1 MRIGFVYDLKDD
13 YRALGYGKEEI
24 AEFDSAET
32 IGGVESALV
41 RAGCEVVRV
50 GRGQE
55 LARRLAAGERFDLVF
70 SIAEGLKGRSREAQ
84 VPALCELYDQPYAF
98 SDPLTMAVTLDKA
111 TAKRIVRDAG
121 VPTAAFAV
129 LERAEEARS
138 LTLGFPAFVKPLA
151 EGTGKGCGGKSRVED
166 KAELEA
172 EAGRLIAAFKQPV
185 IVESYLPGR
194 EFTVG
199 IMGSGAAAQIIAVL
213 ELIVG
218 QAYEGGVYGYA
229 NKQDFGPHL
238 ETCLA
243 DDAEARRA
251 GEIALAAY
259 RALGCR
265 DVGRVD
271 MKSDASAAPQFLEV
285 NPIPGLSPGFSDLP
299 ILADLSGRSYDWLI
313 RRIVVEACGR
323 YGLAVPAPAESA
335 AA

>member
-1 MRIGFVYDLKDD
+1 MKVGFVYDLKDD
-13 YRALGYGKEEI
+13 YRALGFSKEEI
-24 AEFDSAET
+24 AEFDSLST
-32 IGGVESALV
+32 IEGIEAALV

-50 GRGQE
+50 GRGLE
-55 LARRLAAGERFDLVF
+55 LARRLADGERFDLVF

-84 VPALCELYDQPYAF
+84 VPALCELYDQPYVF

-111 TAKRIVRDAG
+111 VAKRLVRDAG

-129 LERAEEARS
+129 LERAADARRS
-138 LTLGFPAFVKPLA
+138 AVGFPAFVKPLA
-151 EGTGKGCGGKSRVED
+151 EGTGKGCGGRSRVRNL
-166 KAELEA
+166 AELEA
-172 EAGRLIAAFKQPV
+172 EAQRLIAEFAQPV
-185 IVESYLPGR
+185 IVEAYLPGR

-199 IMGSGAAAQIIAVL
+199 VVGQGAAAEVIAVL
-213 ELIVG
+213 ELLVG

-238 ETCLA
+238 SLKLA

-251 GEIALAAY
+251 AERALAAY

-271 MKSDASAAPQFLEV
+271 LKSDAAGEPQFLEI
-285 NPIPGLSPGFSDLP
+285 NPIPGLTEGFSDLP
-299 ILADLSGRSYDWLI
+299 VLVDMTGRSYDWLI
-313 RRIVVEACGR
+313 RRILSEAAGRCGLDLPN
-323 YGLAVPAPAESA
+323 GSKA